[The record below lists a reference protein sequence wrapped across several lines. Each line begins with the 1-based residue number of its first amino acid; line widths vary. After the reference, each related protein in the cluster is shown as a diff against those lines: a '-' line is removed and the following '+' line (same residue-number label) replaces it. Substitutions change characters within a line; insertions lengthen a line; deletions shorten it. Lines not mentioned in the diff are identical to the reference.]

1 MDDFSNNISYWLA
14 TVKMLL
20 KTKQNKRNKQTKT
33 VEDSGRSSSIHLV
46 RTAEYKSAQKACV
59 GEDVKLEP

>member
-1 MDDFSNNISYWLA
+1 
-14 TVKMLL
+14 MLL